1 MKVEVWSDV
10 MCPFCYIGKRNYE
23 QALAQFDHKDKV
35 EIVWK
40 SFQLDPQIGF
50 DGAITD
56 VYQYLE
62 EKKGISRDQLK
73 KMHEQVTLMA
83 RNAGLEYHLDKTVM
97 ANSFRA
103 HRVIQLAKEK
113 GVGDKA
119 EEQFFYAN
127 FTEGKNFDDEAV
139 LLQLGKNIGLTE
151 KDVMDAL
158 NLDKYATKVKGDIY
172 EAKELGINGVPF
184 FVFDRKFA
192 VSGAQPPAMFLKAL
206 KQAYTELSI
215 IN

>member
-1 MKVEVWSDV
+1 MKVEVWSDI

-23 QALAQFDHKDKV
+23 QALSQFDHKDKV

-40 SFQLDPQIGF
+40 SFQLDPQIGL

-56 VYQYLE
+56 VYHYLE
-62 EKKGISRDQLK
+62 EKKGISSDQLK

-113 GVGDKA
+113 GLGDRA
-119 EEQFFYAN
+119 EEQLFYAN

-158 NLDKYATKVKGDIY
+158 NVDKYATKVKGDIS

-215 IN
+215 IS

>member
-1 MKVEVWSDV
+1 

-23 QALAQFDHKDKV
+23 QALSQFDHKDKV

-40 SFQLDPQIGF
+40 SFQLDPQIGL

-56 VYQYLE
+56 VYHYLE
-62 EKKGISRDQLK
+62 EKKGISSDQLK

-113 GVGDKA
+113 GLGDRA
-119 EEQFFYAN
+119 EEQLFYAN

-158 NLDKYATKVKGDIY
+158 NVDKYATKVKGDIS

-215 IN
+215 IS